1 MSLIPDD
8 HKEHIRSQLAE
19 SLVNPVRILMF
30 TQEMECRFCAE
41 TKQLLMELAALSDK
55 IQVEVHDYVA
65 DSALANQYGID
76 KIPAVVIM
84 REKDYG
90 IRFYGLPFGYE
101 FQTFL
106 NGLTG
111 VSKGTSNLSEE
122 IRQTLLEIKT
132 PVNIKVFVTLTC
144 PHCPVAA
151 SMAHRFAMDNDMI
164 RAEVIDASEFPQLA
178 LKYSV
183 VGVPKTII
191 NEKVEFVG
199 VVSESI
205 FLEHLKLAVQKTLQT
220 PQ

>member
-65 DSALANQYGID
+65 DSTLANQYGID

-111 VSKGTSNLSEE
+111 VSKGTSNLPEE
-122 IRQTLLEIKT
+122 IEKALVEIKT

-151 SMAHRFAMDNDMI
+151 SMAHRFAMENDMI
-164 RAEVIDASEFPQLA
+164 KAEVIDASEFPQLA

-199 VVSESI
+199 VVSESV
-205 FLEHLKLAVQKTLQT
+205 FLEHLRLAVQKTLQS

>member
-65 DSALANQYGID
+65 DSTLANQYGID

-111 VSKGTSNLSEE
+111 VSKGISNLSEE
-122 IRQTLLEIKT
+122 IKQTILEIKT

-151 SMAHRFAMDNDMI
+151 SMAHRFAMDNGMI

>member
-65 DSALANQYGID
+65 DSTLANQYGID

-111 VSKGTSNLSEE
+111 VSKGTSNLPEE
-122 IRQTLLEIKT
+122 IEKALVEIKT

-151 SMAHRFAMDNDMI
+151 SMAHRFAMENDMI
-164 RAEVIDASEFPQLA
+164 KAEVIDASEFPQLA

-199 VVSESI
+199 VVSESV
-205 FLEHLKLAVQKTLQT
+205 FLEHLRLAVQKT
-220 PQ
+220 PQSPQ

>member
-8 HKEHIRSQLAE
+8 HKEHIRSQLVE
-19 SLVNPVRILMF
+19 GLVNPVRILMF

-65 DSALANQYGID
+65 DSTLANQYGID

-111 VSKGTSNLSEE
+111 VSKGTSGLSEE
-122 IRQTLLEIKT
+122 VKQALLEIKT

-151 SMAHRFAMDNDMI
+151 SMAHRFAMENDMI
-164 RAEVIDASEFPQLA
+164 KAEVIDASEFPQLA

-191 NEKVEFVG
+191 DEKVEFLG

-205 FLEHLKLAVQKTLQT
+205 FLEHLKVAVQKTLQT